1 MADVAENL
9 NNLHKEVYPDGVPD
23 LIPSI
28 AKVQN
33 LIKFNKTDLLGSKYV
48 QPVRLALPGGFTSAL
63 GDGTAGAFS
72 LNDAKAGT
80 QGKAEVTGCQLV
92 LRDQLPYEDAAKAVK
107 GKASFADGTK
117 FFYEGMQKSFRKR
130 LETMFLYG
138 NVGIGKVSAYASGT
152 PSITIALSDWAPVIW
167 AGLEGTEINIMNG
180 TTSTV
185 RDTAVTI
192 VSVDVDTRIVTL
204 SGTVSGAAANDIVYF
219 KGGYGTEMSGIHKI
233 MTNTGSLFNIS
244 ASTYQL
250 WKSSTVAITGALSF
264 NAVKKAVTKA
274 VGKGLMEDVSLFVNP
289 GGWDD
294 LASDISSLRTIDK
307 SEVKKVDIGA
317 EEICY
322 HSQSGKVM
330 IISHPM
336 VKEGYAYGLASGN
349 WKRVGAADVVM
360 GAPGFGGD
368 PFFHIAGK
376 AGVEARSYTHQ
387 AIFSEMPGTSFYIS
401 GIVNSTAP

>member
-1 MADVAENL
+1 VADVAENL

-23 LIPSI
+23 LIPSV
-28 AKVQN
+28 AKIQN
-33 LIKFNKTDLLGSKYV
+33 DIKFNKQEMLGSKYV

-117 FFYEGMQKSFRKR
+117 FFYEGMQKSMRKR

-138 NVGIGKVSAYASGT
+138 NVGIGKLSAYSSGT
-152 PSITIALSDWAPVIW
+152 PSITIALSDWSPVIW
-167 AGLEGTEINIMNG
+167 AGLEGTEIDIMNG

-185 RDTAVTI
+185 RGSVTI
-192 VSVDVDTRIVTL
+192 SSVDVENRIITI
-204 SGTVSGAAANDIVYF
+204 SATVNGAAANDIVYF

-233 MTNTGSLFNIS
+233 MANTGSLFNIS

-250 WKSSTVAITGALSF
+250 WKSSNLAITGALSF
-264 NAVKKAVTKA
+264 NAVKKAISKA
-274 VGKGLMEDVSLFVNP
+274 VGKGLMDNVKLYVNH

-294 LASDISSLRTIDK
+294 LASDIASLRTIDK
-307 SEVKKVDIGA
+307 SEIKKVDIGA
-317 EEICY
+317 EEIVY
-322 HSQSGKVM
+322 HSQNGKVE
-330 IISHPM
+330 IVSHPM
-336 VKEGYAYGLASGN
+336 VKEGFAYGLAAAS
-349 WKRVGAADVVM
+349 WKRVGSADVAF
-360 GAPGFGGD
+360 GAPGFGGE
-368 PFFHIAGK
+368 PFFHLGSK
-376 AGVEARSYTHQ
+376 AGVEARLYTSQ